1 MARSCVAHGKEVNT
15 MRTELS
21 ITELEA
27 ESVQLLPSRETL
39 FFNTNWANV
48 VASNS
53 SMALNAASLNS
64 WATST
69 ATQNINVTQLSN

>member
-1 MARSCVAHGKEVNT
+1 
-15 MRTELS
+15 MRTELT

-27 ESVQLLPSRETL
+27 ESVQMLPARETL

-64 WATST
+64 LANS
-69 ATQNINVTQLSN
+69 AAYQSIHVSQG

>member
-1 MARSCVAHGKEVNT
+1 

-27 ESVQLLPSRETL
+27 ETVQMLPSRETL

-64 WATST
+64 LANS
-69 ATQNINVTQLSN
+69 AAYQSIQVSQG

>member
-1 MARSCVAHGKEVNT
+1 
-15 MRTELS
+15 MRTELT

-27 ESVQLLPSRETL
+27 ESVQMLPSRETL

-64 WATST
+64 LANS
-69 ATQNINVTQLSN
+69 AAYQSIHVSQG

>member
-1 MARSCVAHGKEVNT
+1 
-15 MRTELS
+15 MRTELT

-27 ESVQLLPSRETL
+27 ESVQMLPSRETL

-64 WATST
+64 AANSAAWQAI
-69 ATQNINVTQLSN
+69 QVNQG

>member
-1 MARSCVAHGKEVNT
+1 
-15 MRTELS
+15 MRTEIS

-27 ESVQLLPSRETL
+27 ESVQMLPSRETL

-64 WATST
+64 LANS
-69 ATQNINVTQLSN
+69 AAYQSINVSQG

>member
-1 MARSCVAHGKEVNT
+1 

-27 ESVQLLPSRETL
+27 ESVQMLPSRETL

-53 SMALNAASLNS
+53 SMALNAASFNS
-64 WATST
+64 LANS
-69 ATQNINVTQLSN
+69 AAYQSINVSKG

>member
-1 MARSCVAHGKEVNT
+1 

-64 WATST
+64 LANS
-69 ATQNINVTQLSN
+69 AAYQSINVSQG

>member
-1 MARSCVAHGKEVNT
+1 

-27 ESVQLLPSRETL
+27 ETVQMLPSRETL

-53 SMALNAASLNS
+53 SMALNAASLGSVAASN
-64 WATST
+64 
-69 ATQNINVTQLSN
+69 ATQTINVTQLG

>member
-1 MARSCVAHGKEVNT
+1 
-15 MRTELS
+15 MRTELT

-48 VASNS
+48 AASNS

-64 WATST
+64 IANSAAWQAV
-69 ATQNINVTQLSN
+69 QVNQG